1 MNIINDSQNA
11 LWIYL
16 LCFTR
21 IFMSMQIIPIFNATY
36 MTNFLKLVLSVLFSL
51 IVVPYQLIH
60 LDINTG
66 PYGCV
71 MLLVKEALVGFV
83 ISYLFSF
90 PFWLIEGAGN
100 VIDLQRGE
108 QFGAQV
114 NPSTKNPSSSIS
126 KLLVQTFITY
136 FVVFNGIT
144 LYLQLIFNSFAIYP
158 IGSFFITNPFNK
170 PEIFISTFSDYF
182 YGVGVFVIPVI
193 CLLLILEVILGLISS
208 FIPQLNVTVLAMPL
222 KSAVALFI
230 LLFYISLLFNRVLEQ
245 YVSQFKTL
253 FLT

>member
-36 MTNFLKLVLSVLFSL
+36 MTNFLKLVLSLLFSL